1 MKLLRGLWRIIY
13 SVVIPIVLIILVMTL
28 FSITGT
34 YGVKTTVE
42 SGEGVINASVSGSL
56 DLTSLLFKGS
66 VIGFTLNTKVNVDN
80 VTYDSKGDPTFV
92 FGQSSENFQFNGF
105 DMTYNYLCLVAI
117 LIILIGIFI
126 TLIAYNSKTL
136 TLIGTIALI
145 VASIIILTRDG
156 VFDPFR
162 FVIQSSN
169 DETKFLTNVS
179 FSTLST
185 GLALLVIDGCS
196 LLNLLFVMTKRKHA

>member
-13 SVVIPIVLIILVMTL
+13 SVVIPIALIVLVMTL
-28 FSITGT
+28 FSIAGT

-66 VIGFTLNTKVNVDN
+66 VIGFTLNTKVSVDN
-80 VTYDSKGDPTFV
+80 VTYNSKGDPSFV
-92 FGQSSENFQFNGF
+92 FGQSSEDFQFNGF
-105 DMTYNYLCLVAI
+105 DMTYNYLCLVAM

-126 TLIAYNSKTL
+126 TLIAHNSKTL

-145 VASIIILTRDG
+145 VASIIILTREG

-185 GLALLVIDGCS
+185 GLTLLVIDGCS